1 MSLSPAAAKG
11 EIAIGKEELGES
23 SPRSSS
29 TRNSPATPRSRP
41 VVFRGTLFQI
51 LLVGF
56 CTFCAPG
63 IWSAMNGL
71 GLTNIIGLRLTL
83 ALGFIG
89 YPLYAAG
96 LYVNNRF
103 DTTWFVYFG
112 TVACGISAGFFWSVE
127 GAIATGYPGQHKR
140 GRYIAAWFTFRNL
153 ATS

>member
-1 MSLSPAAAKG
+1 MFSSLPIIAEATGNRFLVISPWPHSLAANMSLSPAAAKG

-71 GLTNIIGLRLTL
+71 GVG
-83 ALGFIG
+83 G
-89 YPLYAAG
+89 
-96 LYVNNRF
+96 
-103 DTTWFVYFG
+103 
-112 TVACGISAGFFWSVE
+112 SQS
-127 GAIATGYPGQHKR
+127 PGQCR
-140 GRYIAAWFTFRNL
+140 
-153 ATS
+153 